1 MQRNKKHD
9 ELFMGSNKEVFTVI
23 TAVMLAIF
31 LTGGLD
37 SQLYFLLYF
46 LLFGIIFLYNPATVF
61 VLLLGILVVFFE
73 SATLGNLVS
82 NLIKLGSLVLISP
95 IAYFIGREFQKKE
108 QLEDAI
114 LEKTDQILEDAKAL
128 RKRGQDEDIDEIED
142 IFEKTDELRK
152 EAMKD

>member
-1 MQRNKKHD
+1 MRRNKKHD

-23 TAVMLAIF
+23 TAVMLVIL

-46 LLFGIIFLYNPATVF
+46 LLFGIIFLYNPATIF
-61 VLLLGILVVFFE
+61 VLLLGTLVVFFE
-73 SATLGNLVS
+73 SAIQGNLVS
-82 NLIKLGSLVLISP
+82 NLIKLGSLVFISP

-114 LEKTDQILEDAKAL
+114 LEKTDQILEDAEAL

-142 IFEKTDELRK
+142 IFEQTDELRK
-152 EAMKD
+152 EVMKD